1 MSENLTPEM
10 YADLI
15 MELLSP
21 GATDEQYD
29 LLIGTLSREGLAFST
44 VAVLA
49 AVASAMVVK
58 MSDANRSDLRDKIIG
73 SVQIIG
79 SAEASDPDA
88 AS

>member
-1 MSENLTPEM
+1 MSESVTPEQ

-21 GATDEQYD
+21 GVTEEKYD
-29 LLIGTLSREGLAFST
+29 LLIRTLSREGLAFST

-49 AVASAMVVK
+49 AVASALVVK

-73 SVQIIG
+73 SVQIID

>member
-1 MSENLTPEM
+1 MSESVTPEQ

-21 GATDEQYD
+21 GVTDEQYD
-29 LLIGTLSREGLAFST
+29 LLIRTLSREGLAFST

-49 AVASAMVVK
+49 AIASALVNK
-58 MSDANRSDLRDKIIG
+58 MSDAAREDLRA
-73 SVQIIG
+73 QII
-79 SAEASDPDA
+79 ANIEISDPDA

>member
-1 MSENLTPEM
+1 MSESVTPEQ

-21 GATDEQYD
+21 GVTDEQYD
-29 LLIGTLSREGLAFST
+29 LLIRTLSREGLAFST

-49 AVASAMVVK
+49 AVASALVNK
-58 MSDANRSDLRDKIIG
+58 MSDAAREDLRA
-73 SVQIIG
+73 QII
-79 SAEASDPDA
+79 ANIEISDPDA